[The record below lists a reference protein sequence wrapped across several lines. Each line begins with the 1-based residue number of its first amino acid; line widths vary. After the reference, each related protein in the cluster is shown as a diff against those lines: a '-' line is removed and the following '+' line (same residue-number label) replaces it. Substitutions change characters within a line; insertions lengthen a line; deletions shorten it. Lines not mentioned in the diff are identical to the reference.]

1 MKRIKIKEED
11 SFGIYELSGELPETI
26 KWLEELKNQGW
37 ETIDIESDYEGEPW
51 IVVSCYREETDEEFE
66 KRKKKLQTNK
76 KLKKKLKTAQE
87 KEQEEKELALYQK
100 LKQKYEIV

>member
-11 SFGIYELSGELPETI
+11 SFGIYELSGELTATI
-26 KWLEELKNQGW
+26 IWLDQLKHQGW
-37 ETIDIESDYEGEPW
+37 EKIDIEHDYEDRPW

-66 KRKKKLQTNK
+66 KRKKKLEINK

-87 KEQEEKELALYQK
+87 KEQEEKELALYKK
-100 LKQKYEIV
+100 LKQKYETV